1 MLSNILALLVV
12 IFVILFGFN
21 NSELVL
27 VTFLPFYFT
36 LKIKLYFVIFGSFL
50 LGVIICY
57 FVMSTRYISS
67 YVRSM
72 KKNKKIKLLEKQLE
86 TKSREII

>member
-21 NSELVL
+21 NGELIL
-27 VTFLPFYFT
+27 ITFVPFYFT

-57 FVMSTRYISS
+57 FVMSTKSISS
-67 YVRSM
+67 CFRDM

-86 TKSREII
+86 TKSTEIT

>member
-21 NSELVL
+21 NGELIL
-27 VTFLPFYFT
+27 ITFIPFYIT

-57 FVMSTRYISS
+57 FVMSTKSISS
-67 YVRSM
+67 YFRDM

-86 TKSREII
+86 TKSTEIT

>member
-21 NSELVL
+21 NGELIL
-27 VTFLPFYFT
+27 ITFVPFYFT

-57 FVMSTRYISS
+57 FVMYTKSISS
-67 YVRSM
+67 YFRDL

-86 TKSREII
+86 KKSTDIT